1 MMKHELEQLT
11 GRRFT
16 EGQFNALE
24 LLYCET
30 DLDKKEFA
38 RTARNLIKHM
48 TEPPEP
54 ATPIEKVVAIM
65 DPTGNVI
72 SMEGKILTC
81 KAELWD
87 ADIKTGKSIFRMIPC
102 SADFRDTTE
111 IEMFSDDPK
120 ISWL

>member
-24 LLYCET
+24 LLYYET

-48 TEPPEP
+48 PEQPEP
-54 ATPIEKVVAIM
+54 LIPVEKVVAVM
-65 DPTGNVI
+65 DPVGNVI
-72 SMEGKILTC
+72 SMEGKVLTC
-81 KAELWD
+81 KAELQD
-87 ADIKTGKSIFRMIPC
+87 ADIATGKSIFKMIPC
-102 SADFRDTTE
+102 SADFRDATE
-111 IEMFSDDPK
+111 IELFSDDPK